1 MIEFEAIQ
9 EALNYQTVLTDVSI
23 NERKYLID
31 VCEIIVEISVF
42 SNFWHVVGHLRV
54 KLKWVQQWPR
64 MSAEFDSKKD
74 LHTVKFEQRPK
85 FYDSGLSGLRPFD
98 NMVISVS

>member
-23 NERKYLID
+23 NERKYLIN

-42 SNFWHVVGHLRV
+42 SNF
-54 KLKWVQQWPR
+54 
-64 MSAEFDSKKD
+64 
-74 LHTVKFEQRPK
+74 
-85 FYDSGLSGLRPFD
+85 
-98 NMVISVS
+98 